1 MSIRSIT
8 FSLLLAAIAPAF
20 AATVSFPDFH
30 QAKQQAKTDNE
41 PLLILWYGSDWMQ
54 DCASVVQA
62 WEKFAND
69 GKLPIVFG
77 QYNDKTGQTS
87 DERRKNQNEIGI
99 EQYDLPAAVLLAPD
113 GTLMATWNGKDV
125 RKPEGLAKDVAALI
139 PKAQQFMKLAATARD
154 RGGVEGAQ
162 AAGAALKLIPYADA
176 RRHKELTGIINSKDP
191 DNKTGMR
198 ALFAMDHQAMYKE
211 INNILN
217 GGPDGKLKDGA
228 RNFDDA
234 ARYVQATMRNS
245 GIEKGNKALTETRQ
259 QWLAGLA
266 YVYREK
272 FKATK
277 DEKDRKLLLKALA
290 DCVKLNPKSQYGIG
304 AAKYHHYW
312 DPKSFTVIDNMF
324 YNPGDQTHNF
334 EKDWHVLVSKSMDGS
349 GTYEFELVPREN
361 GRLITR
367 NFRLVVNGREVAKAD
382 AAPDKD
388 TKKVTFKVPAVKK
401 SDKVEVWLTAE
412 CRDGWFGCSGEIKM
426 TKIR

>member
-1 MSIRSIT
+1 MFKHFIT
-8 FSLLLAAIAPAF
+8 ISLLLATLAPAF
-20 AATVSFPDFH
+20 AASASFPDVR
-30 QAKQQAKTDNE
+30 QVKQQAKSENK
-41 PLLILWYGSDWMQ
+41 PALILWYGSDWMQ
-54 DCASVVQA
+54 NCSSVVSA
-62 WEKFAND
+62 WEKLAAQGN
-69 GKLPIVFG
+69 LPVIFG
-77 QYNDKTGQTS
+77 QFDDKTGQKS
-87 DERRKNQNEIGI
+87 DDRRKMQDELGI
-99 EQYDLPAAVLLAPD
+99 EQYDLPATVLLAPD
-113 GTLMATWNGKDV
+113 GTFMASWNGKDV
-125 RKPEGLAKDVAALI
+125 RQPEGLAKDVAALAA
-139 PKAQQFMKLAATARD
+139 KAPQFMKHAATARD
-154 RGGVEGAQ
+154 RGGREGAE

-176 RRHKELTGIINSKDP
+176 RRHKELTRIINQKDP
-191 DNKTGMR
+191 KNETGMR

-211 INNILN
+211 INNTLN

-228 RNFDDA
+228 RKFDDA
-234 ARYVQATMRNS
+234 ARYVQSTMRLS
-245 GIEKGNKALTETRQ
+245 GMDKGNKALTETRQ

-312 DPKSFTVIDNMF
+312 DPESFTVIEGMF

-334 EKDWHVLVSKSMDGS
+334 EKDWHVLVDSKCMDGA
-349 GTYEFELVPREN
+349 GTYEFELVPHEN

-367 NFRLVVNGREVAKAD
+367 NFRLVVNGKEVAKAD

-401 SDKVEVWLTAE
+401 GDKVEVWLTAE
-412 CRDGWFGCSGEIKM
+412 CRDGWFGCSGEIRMEK
-426 TKIR
+426 K